1 MEQINLQD
9 SLAQYEK
16 LDDIKENAIVKKLTC
31 LNNIFKE
38 IKQLRAMELT
48 SIVEKSLSSVEDK
61 LLAI

>member
-1 MEQINLQD
+1 LQD

-16 LDDIKENAIVKKLTC
+16 LDDLKENIVVKKLTC

-38 IKQLRAMELT
+38 IKELRTMDL
-48 SIVEKSLSSVEDK
+48 SDLIEKSLSSVEDK

>member
-38 IKQLRAMELT
+38 IKQLRAIELT
-48 SIVEKSLSSVEDK
+48 NIV
-61 LLAI
+61 

>member
-16 LDDIKENAIVKKLTC
+16 LDDLKENIVVRKLTC

-38 IKQLRAMELT
+38 IKELRGMD
-48 SIVEKSLSSVEDK
+48 LSD
-61 LLAI
+61 LI